1 MSFLNPSSE
10 SFPDL
15 ITYKLASEDAGKM
28 SVRKKQRTSLIH
40 NKEIDSMDAED
51 SQSIEFERIQ
61 TPYYEE
67 LSSELS
73 SILGLDELE
82 TRIYL
87 NLLRIGPIT
96 ASALSKEM
104 NVDRAKTYRMV
115 DKLSSIGIVSISFS
129 SPKLCVA
136 TDPDEI
142 LSITLKKKEEEI
154 SKIKKDGKNIIEKIK
169 SVSSNEAKST
179 MPTFRI
185 IQGIENITSQ
195 IERMLET
202 TTDIVYF
209 VTSLDDV
216 SRLYHSEIPEKIRLA
231 EKAGGS
237 VRLIID
243 EVSPKMMPFVKR
255 FSASEVRIGK
265 LPSKGRIVVS
275 KNCPMTGKLLMSD
288 SAVKGTLHENVDA
301 ECALFTNSEEMTNN
315 IFTLCTFIWKGASPV
330 NTS

>member
-1 MSFLNPSSE
+1 MSFLNPSTE
-10 SFPDL
+10 SFHGL
-15 ITYKLASEDAGKM
+15 IKNRDACKNMEKM

-40 NKEIDSMDAED
+40 NEGTNTMDASE
-51 SQSIEFERIQ
+51 SESVEFGKIQ

-67 LSSELS
+67 LASDLS

-87 NLLRIGPIT
+87 NLLRTGPIT
-96 ASALSKEM
+96 ASALSKEI
-104 NVDRAKTYRMV
+104 NVDRAKTYRTV

-154 SKIKKDGKNIIEKIK
+154 SKIKKDGRNIIEKIK
-169 SVSSNEAKST
+169 QVSASETKSNT
-179 MPTFRI
+179 PTFRI
-185 IQGIENITSQ
+185 IQGMENIASQ

-202 TTDIVYF
+202 TTDIIYF
-209 VTSLDDV
+209 VTSLEDV
-216 SRLYHSEIPEKIRLA
+216 SKLYHSEIPEKIKLA

-243 EVSPKMMPFVKR
+243 DASPKTMQFIKR
-255 FSASEVRIGK
+255 FSASQVRIGR

-275 KNCPMTGKLLMSD
+275 KNCPLGGKLLMSD
-288 SAVKGTLHENVDA
+288 SAVKGALHENMDT

-315 IFTLCTFIWKGASPV
+315 IFTLCTFIWKGSVPV
-330 NTS
+330 SV